1 MRGPLRHDFPFIRP
15 AALAGAGIAL
25 VPLGAVYEDLMAGR
39 LVGVLVPYQW
49 LSGAIHLVYPS
60 ARYLPLRVAKLRDF
74 LLERLKIP
82 EGDELNRLC
91 SEKCPEAARQK
102 LNGKANGHSVTTH
115 SLENH
120 SVTTLGD
127 GAPPD
132 RIPESGDRLTHQK
145 VGRKHRAGAK

>member
-1 MRGPLRHDFPFIRP
+1 MASAGDRARPLAGSDFHSS
-15 AALAGAGIAL
+15 AARLAGAGIAL
-25 VPLGAVYEDLMAGR
+25 VPLGAVYEDLLAGR
-39 LVGVLVPYQW
+39 LVGVLLPYQW

-74 LLERLKIP
+74 LLERLQMP

-91 SEKCPEAARQK
+91 HEKCPEAARQR
-102 LNGKANGHSVTTH
+102 LNGMNGK
-115 SLENH
+115 
-120 SVTTLGD
+120 TLGD

-145 VGRKHRAGAK
+145 VGRKRQAGAK